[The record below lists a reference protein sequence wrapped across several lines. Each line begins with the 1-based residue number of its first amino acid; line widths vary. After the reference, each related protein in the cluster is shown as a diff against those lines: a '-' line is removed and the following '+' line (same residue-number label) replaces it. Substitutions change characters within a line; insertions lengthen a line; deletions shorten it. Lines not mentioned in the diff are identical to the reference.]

1 MNKMAEKL
9 SYEDYIKQSDLQL
22 SEKQL
27 DEKWG
32 VGVLVVNKKIDKMG
46 EDLKKA
52 LIEANVAKLKAQYAE
67 NVEEFKKKLEDEGT
81 DEKQMKIKLKA
92 MGKTLEKKADALAKT
107 AELKKKSM
115 LDLCKANGIGKGGND
130 PRVVSHCNFVI
141 AKMQSEAI
149 DEVRKQ
155 TDSFTD
161 DKAKEALDELKKK
174 REDIEKKEKEYD
186 GKPAD
191 DIPVRQSELGDT
203 DEETI
208 KDLYDEAGTEK
219 NDNGKEEKLYKRK
232 YKSPTE
238 LDPPKGFEKGSGEWI
253 DLNNPDTLKKLGI
266 DKAPDLSAVSIPDE
280 FKKNWYGEKD
290 GQTNQL
296 VFLPMKG
303 IDEIKN
309 VSDYFDVNS
318 EKFLLKGKM
327 GVTKENVGSKLAAG
341 IKNAEDS
348 NDLMSVIKWGTF
360 LGGID
365 ESTDDIKLD
374 SLFNTKKENKN
385 IAENGGNVIAYMM
398 QNKDKFGELISKS
411 GLDKFEYVYSV
422 LPEKAEG
429 EERGVN
435 FSKNKTNSETY
446 FNKVKE
452 HIDSE
457 LGKLEEIIE
466 KGVTDKSLK
475 ADKKDD
481 AGETPKNI
489 FNNLKEYFNL
499 LLPFKEGNGVV
510 MQTLKDRIDQAEEGF
525 TDAFIEKFKKY
536 GFKLKESV
544 NIESREEYLL
554 NAKMLNEARK
564 LKDWLQD
571 FVDKIKSA
579 FNDSKEAQ
587 DETGIVPP
595 MKDAA
600 ETAEKQEKEDGGSSD
615 EGEEEKGEDEGEQEE
630 YVKKSLENEVTLKYM
645 QKIANIEIH

>member
-1 MNKMAEKL
+1 
-9 SYEDYIKQSDLQL
+9 
-22 SEKQL
+22 
-27 DEKWG
+27 
-32 VGVLVVNKKIDKMG
+32 
-46 EDLKKA
+46 
-52 LIEANVAKLKAQYAE
+52 
-67 NVEEFKKKLEDEGT
+67 
-81 DEKQMKIKLKA
+81 
-92 MGKTLEKKADALAKT
+92 
-107 AELKKKSM
+107 
-115 LDLCKANGIGKGGND
+115 
-130 PRVVSHCNFVI
+130 
-141 AKMQSEAI
+141 
-149 DEVRKQ
+149 
-155 TDSFTD
+155 
-161 DKAKEALDELKKK
+161 
-174 REDIEKKEKEYD
+174 
-186 GKPAD
+186 
-191 DIPVRQSELGDT
+191 
-203 DEETI
+203 
-208 KDLYDEAGTEK
+208 
-219 NDNGKEEKLYKRK
+219 
-232 YKSPTE
+232 
-238 LDPPKGFEKGSGEWI
+238 
-253 DLNNPDTLKKLGI
+253 
-266 DKAPDLSAVSIPDE
+266 
-280 FKKNWYGEKD
+280 
-290 GQTNQL
+290 
-296 VFLPMKG
+296 
-303 IDEIKN
+303 
-309 VSDYFDVNS
+309 
-318 EKFLLKGKM
+318 
-327 GVTKENVGSKLAAG
+327 
-341 IKNAEDS
+341 
-348 NDLMSVIKWGTF
+348 
-360 LGGID
+360 
-365 ESTDDIKLD
+365 
-374 SLFNTKKENKN
+374 
-385 IAENGGNVIAYMM
+385 MM
-398 QNKDKFGELISKS
+398 QNKEKFGELISKS

-429 EERGVN
+429 EEKGVN

-457 LGKLEEIIE
+457 LEKLEEIIE

-499 LLPFKEGNGVV
+499 LLPFKEGNEVV

-600 ETAEKQEKEDGGSSD
+600 ETAEKQEKEEGGSSD
-615 EGEEEKGEDEGEQEE
+615 EGEEEKDEDEQEE